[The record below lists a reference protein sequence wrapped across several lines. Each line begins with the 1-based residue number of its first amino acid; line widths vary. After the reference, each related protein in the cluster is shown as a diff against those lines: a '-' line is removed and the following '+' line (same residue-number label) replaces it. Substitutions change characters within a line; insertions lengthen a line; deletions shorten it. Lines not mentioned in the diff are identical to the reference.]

1 MLFILMKKYFDY
13 TVAKL
18 NALTINK
25 KDKTFKLYL
34 DCFNIYSLITKELN
48 LKEKD
53 FILTY
58 ILLDRI
64 KDYIVINN
72 DNRIIILIILLR
84 IEDKI
89 ENDITFT
96 NKVWSEI
103 FEVSLFIF
111 NYYEYKMLELF
122 NFNINF
128 KLEEYIKYKKKID
141 YLLNY

>member
-64 KDYIVINN
+64 KDYIIINN
-72 DNRIIILIILLR
+72 DNRMIILIILLR

-96 NKVWSEI
+96 NKDWSEI

>member
-72 DNRIIILIILLR
+72 DNRMIILIILLR

-111 NYYEYKMLELF
+111 NFYEYKMLELF

>member
-128 KLEEYIKYKKKID
+128 KLEEYIKYKKK
-141 YLLNY
+141 

>member
-72 DNRIIILIILLR
+72 DNRMIILIILLR

>member
-1 MLFILMKKYFDY
+1 MNQLRSGISKYFFSRID
-13 TVAKL
+13 L
-18 NALTINK
+18 NKFKIPQNVPVETSYLTDIDVN
-25 KDKTFKLYL
+25 T
-34 DCFNIYSLITKELN
+34 
-48 LKEKD
+48 
-53 FILTY
+53 
-58 ILLDRI
+58 LDRI
-64 KDYIVINN
+64 KDYVVINN
-72 DNRIIILIILLR
+72 DNRMIILIILLR

-96 NKVWSEI
+96 NKDWSEI